1 MRQSH
6 HAVQILENEYRSRF
20 LGTVGNRPIVKP
32 RADLRIAAVIQ
43 FFRHPQNIEAIVEPL
58 LHSGLLHELVVN
70 VDDQDECSQL
80 LWRQR
85 LGARPGDMVL
95 LSNNV
100 HELRAY
106 NRGIS

>member
-1 MRQSH
+1 MRQTH
-6 HAVQILENEYRSRF
+6 HAVQILENEYRNRF

-85 LGARPGDMVL
+85 LGATT
-95 LSNNV
+95 SATNV
-100 HELRAY
+100 VATVVATVVAC
-106 NRGIS
+106 GG